1 MKRDYEY
8 IVVGLGGL
16 GLGAL
21 YWLARRA
28 GGDVLGLEQF
38 ELGHTRG
45 ASQDHS
51 RIIRLSYHTPGYV
64 ELAKQAYQAW
74 AVVEDEAQEKLIV
87 KTGGLDFAPREAAIP
102 LSDYMDS
109 LAACG
114 VPFEHLDADEMMKR
128 WPPLRLTDDIHG
140 LYQSESGI
148 AAAAKCNAAHLHLA
162 RAHGAAVFDNS
173 PVTALKPA
181 GDEIEVAA
189 GGNTFRCR
197 KLILARRAAS

>member
-114 VPFEHLDADEMMKR
+114 VPFEHLDANEMMKR
-128 WPPLRLTDDIHG
+128 WPPLRLT
-140 LYQSESGI
+140 LPCRRSG
-148 AAAAKCNAAHLHLA
+148 CLH
-162 RAHGAAVFDNS
+162 S
-173 PVTALKPA
+173 
-181 GDEIEVAA
+181 
-189 GGNTFRCR
+189 
-197 KLILARRAAS
+197 